1 MEQVHRLIAPRP
13 RLRLEVAGQQIGRIG
28 FQHQPIGRNARHGA
42 AQVRAAALV
51 ANPAGDADAEPERQ
65 VILQLGYSAG
75 EAMSHSADEPA
86 VKLLQYCLEI
96 LVGIALMKK
105 YRLRDGR
112 GDFQLGDEG
121 GALRRGRREVA
132 IVVEAAFS
140 HRNHMGLPEQLMQ
153 FLAPGRIESRRMVRV
168 NTRGA
173 PQDLRVRGGQRGR
186 GARTRQVRAGDD
198 LPHHAGGAGPFEHLC
213 SIAREAFVRQVRANI
228 DEFSVQVLPPWV
240 YLDYMWRAPLQFA
253 SFLLLLCLAGTPLHA
268 QRGGDLQAQILYAFQ
283 SEDINELASL
293 IQTLKTQQQA
303 GTADGALRYHL
314 AHADY
319 RLALLSGEAHPRN
332 AETALS
338 ECIDQLKPLLEQ
350 DGNSVEALALQSTC
364 YSKSVKYKKF
374 EAVLY
379 RSRAADRLRAAFKL
393 APKNPRVLYL
403 SAIDSLARANPGSP
417 ESNLAFEQLELAAQL
432 FEQSSATTIESPGW
446 GHAEAYLEL
455 GRQLESRGDVLGARN
470 WIEKSLIMAPDY
482 KAARRQLATLVHP

>member
-1 MEQVHRLIAPRP
+1 
-13 RLRLEVAGQQIGRIG
+13 
-28 FQHQPIGRNARHGA
+28 
-42 AQVRAAALV
+42 
-51 ANPAGDADAEPERQ
+51 
-65 VILQLGYSAG
+65 
-75 EAMSHSADEPA
+75 
-86 VKLLQYCLEI
+86 
-96 LVGIALMKK
+96 MKK
-105 YRLRDGR
+105 YRLPDDR
-112 GDFQLGDEG
+112 GDFQLSDEG

-132 IVVEAAFS
+132 KVVEAALS
-140 HRNHMGLPEQLMQ
+140 HRNHMGLPKQFMQ
-153 FLAPGRIESRRMVRV
+153 FLAPGRIESSRMVRV

-173 PQDLRVRGGQRGR
+173 PQDLRMRASQRGR
-186 GARTRQVRAGDD
+186 GARTREIRAGDD
-198 LPHHAGGAGPFEHLC
+198 LPRHAGGGGPFEHLR
-213 SIAREAFVRQVRANI
+213 SIAREAFVRQVRADI
-228 DEFSVQVLPPWV
+228 DQFCVQALLPWV
-240 YLDYMWRAPLQFA
+240 YLDYMLRASWQLA

-293 IQTLKTQQQA
+293 IQTLKTQEQA

-319 RLALLSGEAHPRN
+319 RLALLSGDAHPRN
-332 AETALS
+332 AETALN

-350 DGNSVEALALQSTC
+350 DGNSVEALALQSSC
-364 YSKSVKYKKF
+364 YSNIVRYKKF

-403 SAIDSLARANPGSP
+403 SAIDALARANPGSP
-417 ESNLAFEQLELAAQL
+417 EFNLAFEQLELAAQL
-432 FEQSSATTIESPGW
+432 FEQSSATTVDTPGW

-470 WIEKSLIMAPDY
+470 WIEKALIMAPDY
-482 KAARRQLATLVHP
+482 KAARRQLATLVHS